1 MSFSEAVNFWVAKM
15 AAEFMVVVT
24 AILFLGILL
33 GIGVTVL
40 QLVTIIRRRF
50 K

>member
-1 MSFSEAVNFWVAKM
+1 MSFSEAVDFWLAKM
-15 AAEFMVVVT
+15 VAEFMVVFT
-24 AILFLGILL
+24 AILFIGVLL

-40 QLVTIIRRRF
+40 QLITILRRRF

>member
-1 MSFSEAVNFWVAKM
+1 MTFSEAVEFWLAKM
-15 AAEFMVVVT
+15 AAEFMVVFT
-24 AILFLGILL
+24 AIMFLGVLL

-40 QLVTIIRRRF
+40 QLITIIRRSS